1 MAANINVT
9 YHEMADA
16 AKQLNTGET
25 TMKDD
30 LNRLQSLITHLVSS
44 GFVTDQASKAF
55 DASYAEFTKGALQM
69 MEGLAGMANYL
80 NSAAQAMQD
89 TDTQLASALRGK

>member
-16 AKQLNTGET
+16 AKQLNTGEAT
-25 TMKDD
+25 IKDD

-55 DASYAEFTKGALQM
+55 DDSYSQFTKGAVQM
-69 MEGLAGMANYL
+69 VEGLNGMASYL

-89 TDTQLASALRGK
+89 TDTQLASAIRGQ